1 MSFQQPI
8 ALLALLAVPLV
19 AAAVV
24 WWRRRRPARGI
35 PYPDLD
41 VVARADPGPRL
52 RRHLPLA
59 LALLALT
66 GLAFALARPEVNR
79 AQPRERATIMLVI
92 DVSGSMAA
100 ADVAPYR
107 LRAAQDAALTFA
119 QEVPRQYQVG
129 LVSFNGRANL
139 LVAPTTDRDAL
150 GRAIES
156 LVPDGAT
163 AVGEAVVASLDA
175 IRAEPGRRHRTAA
188 SSRRRASWCCPT
200 ARPRSGCRR
209 RSRRSGRSRPAC
221 RCSPSPSARSTAC
234 SPTGSACRP
243 TSRACATSPRP
254 PGGKAYE
261 SRDAEEVSAVYEQL
275 GSFIGTEQVKTE
287 VTGWPAGIAAAL
299 LVLAG
304 VAAWRF
310 GPRLS

>member
-1 MSFQQPI
+1 VTFQQP
-8 ALLALLAVPLV
+8 LLLLTLLAVPLV
-19 AAAVV
+19 AALVV
-24 WWRRRRPARGI
+24 WWRRRRPAPGI

-41 VVARADPGPRL
+41 VIVSADPGPRL

-66 GLAFALARPEVNR
+66 GLAFALARPEVDR
-79 AQPRERATIMLVI
+79 AQPRERATIMLAV

-100 ADVAPYR
+100 ADVSPYR

-139 LVAPTTDRDAL
+139 LVAPTTDRTAL
-150 GRAIES
+150 SRAIEN

-175 IRAEPGRRHRTAA
+175 IRASQGLAEEGGQLEAA
-188 SSRRRASWCCPT
+188 RIVVLSDGATTVGLPPSIAAERAAQAGVPVFTVSLGTPDGVLSNGQRVPPDVEGMRALAET
-200 ARPRSGCRR
+200 
-209 RSRRSGRSRPAC
+209 
-221 RCSPSPSARSTAC
+221 
-234 SPTGSACRP
+234 TG
-243 TSRACATSPRP
+243 
-254 PGGKAYE
+254 GDAYE

-287 VTGWPAGIAAAL
+287 VTGWPAGIAAGL

>member
-1 MSFQQPI
+1 VTFQQP
-8 ALLALLAVPLV
+8 LLLLTLLAVPLV
-19 AAAVV
+19 AALVV
-24 WWRRRRPARGI
+24 WWRRRRPAPGI

-41 VVARADPGPRL
+41 VIASADPGPRL

-66 GLAFALARPEVNR
+66 GLAFALARPEVDR
-79 AQPRERATIMLVI
+79 AQPRERATIMLAV

-100 ADVAPYR
+100 ADVSPYR

-139 LVAPTTDRDAL
+139 LVAPTTDRTAL
-150 GRAIES
+150 SRAIES

-175 IRAEPGRRHRTAA
+175 IRASQGLAEEGGQLEAA
-188 SSRRRASWCCPT
+188 RIVVLSDGATTVGLPPSIAAERAAQAGVPVFTVSLGTPDGVLSNGQRVPPDVEGMRALAET
-200 ARPRSGCRR
+200 
-209 RSRRSGRSRPAC
+209 
-221 RCSPSPSARSTAC
+221 
-234 SPTGSACRP
+234 TG
-243 TSRACATSPRP
+243 
-254 PGGKAYE
+254 GDAYE

-287 VTGWPAGIAAAL
+287 VTGWPAGIAAGL

-304 VAAWRF
+304 IAAWRF

>member
-1 MSFQQPI
+1 VSFQQPI
-8 ALLALLAVPLV
+8 ALLGLLAVPLV

-66 GLAFALARPEVNR
+66 GLAFGLARPEVYR

-119 QEVPRQYQVG
+119 QKVPRQYQVG

-150 GRAIES
+150 ERAIES

-175 IRAEPGRRHRTAA
+175 IRATQGVAQD
-188 SSRRRASWCCPT
+188 
-200 ARPRSGCRR
+200 
-209 RSRRSGRSRPAC
+209 
-221 RCSPSPSARSTAC
+221 
-234 SPTGSACRP
+234 
-243 TSRACATSPRP
+243 
-254 PGGKAYE
+254 GGKLEAARIVVLSDGATTVGLPPSVAAERARQAGVPVFTVSLGTLDGVLPNGQRVPPDIEGMRDLAETTGGEAYE
-261 SRDAEEVSAVYEQL
+261 SRDAQDVSAVYEQL
-275 GSFIGTEQVKTE
+275 GSFIGTERVKTE
-287 VTGWPAGIAAAL
+287 VTGWPAGIGAAL
-299 LVLAG
+299 LALAG
-304 VAAWRF
+304 VAAWRL

>member
-1 MSFQQPI
+1 VTFQQP
-8 ALLALLAVPLV
+8 LLLLTLLAVPLV
-19 AAAVV
+19 AALVV
-24 WWRRRRPARGI
+24 WWRRRRPAPGI

-41 VVARADPGPRL
+41 VIASADPGPRL

-66 GLAFALARPEVNR
+66 GLAFALARPEVDR
-79 AQPRERATIMLVI
+79 AQPRERATIMLAV

-100 ADVAPYR
+100 ADVSPYR

-150 GRAIES
+150 SRAIES

-175 IRAEPGRRHRTAA
+175 IRASQGLAEEGGQLEAA
-188 SSRRRASWCCPT
+188 RIVVLSDGATTVGLPPSIAAERAAQAGVPVFTVSLGTPDGVLSNGQRVPPDVEGMRALAET
-200 ARPRSGCRR
+200 
-209 RSRRSGRSRPAC
+209 
-221 RCSPSPSARSTAC
+221 
-234 SPTGSACRP
+234 TG
-243 TSRACATSPRP
+243 
-254 PGGKAYE
+254 GDAYE

-287 VTGWPAGIAAAL
+287 VTGWPAGIAAGL

>member
-1 MSFQQPI
+1 MSFQQPLF
-8 ALLALLAVPLV
+8 LLALLAVPLV

-24 WWRRRRPARGI
+24 WWRRRRPAPGS

-41 VVARADPGPRL
+41 VIARADPGPRL

-59 LALLALT
+59 LALLALA
-66 GLAFALARPEVNR
+66 GLAFALARPEVYR
-79 AQPRERATIMLVI
+79 AQPRERATIVLAI

-100 ADVAPYR
+100 ADVSPYR

-119 QEVPRQYQVG
+119 EEVPRQYQVG
-129 LVSFNGRANL
+129 LVSFSGQANL

-150 GRAIES
+150 TRAIEG

-163 AVGEAVVASLDA
+163 AVGDAVTASLDA
-175 IRAEPGRRHRTAA
+175 IRASQGIAEDGGRLEAA
-188 SSRRRASWCCPT
+188 RIVVLSDGATTVGLPPSIAAEQ
-200 ARPRSGCRR
+200 ARQAGVPVYTVALGTQDGVLANGQRVPPDVEGMRDL
-209 RSRRSGRSRPAC
+209 AE
-221 RCSPSPSARSTAC
+221 A
-234 SPTGSACRP
+234 TGAD
-243 TSRACATSPRP
+243 
-254 PGGKAYE
+254 AYE
-261 SRDAEEVSAVYEQL
+261 SRDAEAVSAVYEEL

-287 VTGWPAGIAAAL
+287 VTGWPAGIAAGL
-299 LVLAG
+299 LILAC

>member
-1 MSFQQPI
+1 VTFQQP
-8 ALLALLAVPLV
+8 LLLLTLLAVPLV
-19 AAAVV
+19 AALVV
-24 WWRRRRPARGI
+24 WWRRRRPAPGI

-41 VVARADPGPRL
+41 VIVSADPGPRL

-66 GLAFALARPEVNR
+66 GLAFALARPEVDR
-79 AQPRERATIMLVI
+79 AQPRERATIMLAV

-100 ADVAPYR
+100 ADVSPYR

-139 LVAPTTDRDAL
+139 LVAPTTDRTAL
-150 GRAIES
+150 SRAIES

-175 IRAEPGRRHRTAA
+175 IRASQGLAEEGGQLEAA
-188 SSRRRASWCCPT
+188 RIVVLSDGATTVGLPPSIAAERAAQAGVPVFTVSLGTPDGVLSNGQRVPPDVEGMRALAET
-200 ARPRSGCRR
+200 
-209 RSRRSGRSRPAC
+209 
-221 RCSPSPSARSTAC
+221 
-234 SPTGSACRP
+234 TG
-243 TSRACATSPRP
+243 
-254 PGGKAYE
+254 GDAYE

-287 VTGWPAGIAAAL
+287 VTGWPAGIAAGL